1 MNGNA
6 GGTAVKNKGRISKKI
21 LTYIFVALC
30 ATIAMFPIIWAL
42 STSLKPE
49 SQVLQYPPKFI
60 PETFT
65 LENFQMVLF
74 RSNYTVYLR
83 NTILVT
89 LIVMLVAVLM
99 ASHAAYA
106 FSKLRFRGSDILM
119 FIVLMT
125 TMIPAIAEITPLYI
139 LFVRLGIYDT
149 RFALVLV
156 YVAWR
161 APIMTWLMK
170 GFFDQIPSEISD
182 AAMVDGAS
190 QAQIF
195 YRIVLPLSKP
205 GIASIALLSA
215 VFVWNDYLVSSS
227 FVSDESKR
235 MLSTGIYTYVTSYG
249 VYWGQLM
256 AAVVI
261 AMVPLI
267 ILFVC
272 LQKQFVAGL
281 TSGAV
286 KG

>member
-1 MNGNA
+1 MHNRSRL
-6 GGTAVKNKGRISKKI
+6 VKRTF
-21 LTYIFVALC
+21 TYIVVAVCAMVAL
-30 ATIAMFPIIWAL
+30 FPIIWAL

-65 LENFQMVLF
+65 LENFRMVLF
-74 RSNYTVYLR
+74 QSNYSVYFR
-83 NTILVT
+83 NTIMIT
-89 LIVMLVAVLM
+89 LIVMLIATVM

-106 FSKLRFRGSDILM
+106 FSKLKFRGSDVLM
-119 FIVLMT
+119 FVVLMT
-125 TMIPAIAEITPLYI
+125 TMIPAVAEITPLYI
-139 LFVRLGIYDT
+139 MFVKIGIYDT
-149 RFALVLV
+149 RFALGLV
-156 YVAWR
+156 YIAWR

-182 AAMVDGAS
+182 AAKVDGAS

-195 YRIVLPLSKP
+195 YQIVLPLSKP

-227 FVSDESKR
+227 FVSDEDKR